1 MTNQLTNDWQIFY
14 SFLIFCCYFTRLM
27 TREIICKTWNNRDC
41 REIFAISHLY
51 FDIQLISW
59 PLLKVLF
66 SLVSIWNAEGWGTRN
81 LKSLLV
87 NVLLFHKKRSKW
99 FTLSLI
105 NSVSCNVHLLS
116 SQEPLSKRTSIPKCY
131 FFSITINTLRHECSP
146 VNFLHIFRTS
156 FPKSTSWWLPLSI
169 LLF

>member
-51 FDIQLISW
+51 LTFSW
-59 PLLKVLF
+59 MPRT
-66 SLVSIWNAEGWGTRN
+66 EGWGTRN

-116 SQEPLSKRTSIPKCY
+116 SQEPLSRRTSIPKCY

>member
-1 MTNQLTNDWQIFY
+1 MPRT
-14 SFLIFCCYFTRLM
+14 
-27 TREIICKTWNNRDC
+27 
-41 REIFAISHLY
+41 
-51 FDIQLISW
+51 
-59 PLLKVLF
+59 
-66 SLVSIWNAEGWGTRN
+66 EGWGTRN

-116 SQEPLSKRTSIPKCY
+116 SQEPLSRRTSIPKCY
-131 FFSITINTLRHECSP
+131 FLSITINTLLHECSP

-156 FPKSTSWWLPLSI
+156 FLFRRAPLDGCLYRFYSFKTATVSNYPFRVNFTRQVLLDWKSFKNDEKCF
-169 LLF
+169 LFRLKSSFHFQDI